1 MKKSLI
7 FITVLFVAIMASGCG
22 KTWQGAKKDTSENVE
37 KSKDKV
43 NEGAKYIEKKTD

>member
-1 MKKSLI
+1 MKKSLT
-7 FITVLFVAIMASGCG
+7 FIIVLFVVFMASGCG
-22 KTWQGAKKDTSENVE
+22 DTWEGAKKDTSENAE